1 MTVEECYNAFGGD
14 YSEAIGRL
22 GNDALIKRFMLKF
35 SSQCGYDALCQAM
48 EEGNYKAAFEAAHT
62 LKGVCMNLS
71 FAILG
76 KSSSLLTEA
85 LRNGFSEEVPGLFAQ
100 VQDDYKKTVDAI
112 NEIA

>member
-22 GNDALIKRFMLKF
+22 GSDVLIKRFMLKF
-35 SSQCGYDALCQAM
+35 SSQCGYDSLCKAM
-48 EEGNYKAAFEAAHT
+48 EEEDEAAFTAAHT

-71 FAILG
+71 FAVLG

-85 LRNGFSEEVPGLFAQ
+85 LRNGFSEEVPGLFGQ
-100 VQDDYKKTVDAI
+100 VQEDYKKTVDAI
-112 NEIA
+112 NEVA